1 MHRQMRWQK
10 RLKQA
15 FLKTR
20 GERPSHDPQAARSL
34 RSRPIELEQDEL
46 EQETPLQTG
55 GGRRETRMQKRL
67 KQASIRAESEEPED
81 EVADDSGADEDAEAA
96 EVRGS
101 NLRAAVLLCW
111 RHG

>member
-1 MHRQMRWQK
+1 MRWQK

-15 FLKTR
+15 SMPTK
-20 GERPSHDPQAARSL
+20 GEPPRHDLQAARSL
-34 RSRPIELEQDEL
+34 RSRPIELEHDEL
-46 EQETPLQTG
+46 EQETPLPTG

-81 EVADDSGADEDAEAA
+81 EVADDSGTDEDAEAA

-101 NLRAAVLLCW
+101 KSCAAMLLCW
-111 RHG
+111 SHG